1 MKVRSIPWGKIT
13 FWFEITSTFPSVA
26 AIKTNKRKNKEENMQ
41 CKLFFLILVYKIYQ
55 PTVYFLRFSVSIF
68 KLCPISV

>member
-41 CKLFFLILVYKIYQ
+41 CKLFLNFGL
-55 PTVYFLRFSVSIF
+55 
-68 KLCPISV
+68 